1 MGKRMLDNSDPLR
14 NQQIRFDKSIRQ
26 TVAQLNEQS
35 LISRNQS
42 FQNKVSSTFN
52 TGIRESI

>member
-14 NQQIRFDKSIRQ
+14 NQQIRSDKSIRQ

-35 LISRNQS
+35 LI
-42 FQNKVSSTFN
+42 
-52 TGIRESI
+52 

>member
-1 MGKRMLDNSDPLR
+1 MLDNSDPLR
-14 NQQIRFDKSIRQ
+14 NQQIRSDKSIRQ
-26 TVAQLNEQS
+26 TAAQLNEQS